1 MTLLPSEIKRRK
13 DKGNAFLW
21 IGVAASVIG
30 FFSLVGSLGAG
41 AFWTSTLIFGNGEA
55 AQKAVDSMTG
65 PALVGS
71 IFWAVGGSLVAIG
84 WLQLARLT
92 IDQAPVAESLRMSK
106 QTMGLQVAIGALALI
121 SGISKATLNQYLAE
135 VSLAPINVPIG
146 IAGCILG
153 LTFVCTGLAAGMSVR
168 GF

>member
-65 PALVGS
+65 SALVGS
-71 IFWAVGGSLVAIG
+71 IFWAVGGSLIAIG
-84 WLQLARLT
+84 WLQLVSKDVETDHGFTSRHR
-92 IDQAPVAESLRMSK
+92 SLGSDFWH
-106 QTMGLQVAIGALALI
+106 Q
-121 SGISKATLNQYLAE
+121 
-135 VSLAPINVPIG
+135 
-146 IAGCILG
+146 
-153 LTFVCTGLAAGMSVR
+153 
-168 GF
+168 